1 MKQDVKKS
9 NIISAIRMYYKL
21 HRNPNGAQCNANVS
35 KEMLAEIN
43 HYCTV
48 CDLNRSQFMRRAIS
62 EYLQNHP
69 LPDEKE

>member
-1 MKQDVKKS
+1 MTY
-9 NIISAIRMYYKL
+9 N
-21 HRNPNGAQCNANVS
+21 NPNGAQCNANVS

-69 LPDEKE
+69 LPDENEK

>member
-1 MKQDVKKS
+1 MTY
-9 NIISAIRMYYKL
+9 N
-21 HRNPNGAQCNANVS
+21 NPNGAQCNANVS

-62 EYLQNHP
+62 EYLQNRP
-69 LPDEKE
+69 LTNENEK